1 MSALLCERVCLM
13 GQALVFAEAEHLLDE
28 LLGVQVAA
36 KQVERVCLYFGAQ
49 IEAQIPEAAEPIQ
62 GKRAYAML
70 DGSMV
75 LTREQGWR
83 ELKLGRL
90 FAEADHAGEP
100 GERRRITRSAYVA
113 HLGSKEAFLP
123 AFEQALALAHYDE
136 LVVVADGAEWIWQWV
151 EAHCPEAVQILDF
164 YHVQQALWR
173 YAQVHFTSQK
183 RRLAWMQQQQE
194 WLLSDGVAE
203 VIAGIAAH
211 GYRSLADLKQQRL
224 VLGYLRRHRH
234 RMYYGH
240 YRRQGLLI
248 GSGPIESAH
257 RNVIQQ
263 RLKLAGQRWSRS
275 GAQAVANLRVLHK
288 SGHWSALIEQTCQM
302 KLAA

>member
-13 GQALVFAEAEHLLDE
+13 GQALVFSEAEHLLDE
-28 LLGVQVAA
+28 LLGVEVAA
-36 KQVERVCLYFGAQ
+36 KQVERVCRYFGAQ
-49 IEAQIPEAAEPIQ
+49 IEAQIPEAAEAIQ
-62 GKRAYAML
+62 GRRAYAML
-70 DGSMV
+70 DGSMI

-90 FAEADHAGEP
+90 FAESDHDGEP

-113 HLGSKEAFLP
+113 HLGSKDAFLP
-123 AFEQALALAHYDE
+123 AFEQALAQAHYDE

-151 EAHCPEAVQILDF
+151 ETHCPEAVQILDF
-164 YHVQQALWR
+164 YHVKQALWR

-183 RRLAWMQQQQE
+183 RRWAWMQQQQE

-211 GYRSLADLKQQRL
+211 GYRSLADLKQRRL

-234 RMYYGH
+234 RMCYGR

-263 RLKLAGQRWSRS
+263 RLKLAGQRWSRP

-288 SGHWSALIEQTCQM
+288 SGHWSALVEQACQM